1 MKTTIEPE
9 EALTGVL
16 TLEGVGKIGLDL
28 LVTFESGTH
37 YIRCLNF
44 GIMSSGET
52 IEECKE
58 NIREAIEIYL
68 NDLSEGESL
77 FKACGRR
84 YWEMFYRKRSGLQS
98 EWNFRAQLQ
107 ARGMQASQNQVSR
120 SLRGLCR
127 LAGLS

>member
-16 TLEGVGKIGLDL
+16 TLEGVGKIGLDF

-77 FKACGRR
+77 FKACGSR
-84 YWEMFYRKRSGLQS
+84 YWEMFYRKRY
-98 EWNFRAQLQ
+98 EQLKE
-107 ARGMQASQNQVSR
+107 RGALIPSMKRLRSCRGTLTKVS
-120 SLRGLCR
+120 LEY
-127 LAGLS
+127 AAA